1 MGEHEHMTSDR
12 LTRAGEGRLGAGV
25 CAGLGRY
32 TGIDPL
38 VFRVGFALL
47 VFASWCAVPLYVL
60 ALLIMPEEDGRP
72 ALLERT
78 TGRLLAGS
86 TVLTLLGVLLGA
98 GVLIDLAGQGLL
110 NSLGGDTLA
119 AVVIVALSAL
129 IAQAKGADLVAAT
142 RTLPDRLRGEP
153 FPAMTTPASQPTVP
167 PQEAQTGWIDLATLQ
182 PFRPGPA
189 AAFREDPAER
199 PGPGPEGPSGATG
212 LFDLSEPAEP
222 ASSGKASEP
231 ERAAAGKPERAS
243 GGGPPVLALI
253 TLLLASA
260 AGASSLAF
268 TSGLPEP
275 ASVQVACATALAV
288 VALGLVAGT
297 WAGRTNGLVAVGALL
312 SMALVGGTAAADVEN
327 GARFGEV
334 SWRPVD
340 PNAAQPYRIIAGQGM
355 LDLTALPLHEGG
367 RYRVAAEVG
376 LGGLKVLLPSH
387 IQVELRV
394 STGLGDVTVDKKI
407 TSGPRARVERTLPGS
422 GTNPPVLELHVKGRV
437 GDLEVVRAPA

>member
-1 MGEHEHMTSDR
+1 MTSDR
-12 LTRAGEGRLGAGV
+12 LTRAGEGRIGAGV
-25 CAGLGRY
+25 CAGLGRH

-60 ALLIMPEEDGRP
+60 AIMIMSEEDGGP
-72 ALLERT
+72 SFLERRS
-78 TGRLLAGS
+78 GRLLAGS

-98 GVLIDLAGQGLL
+98 GVLIDLAGQGML

-119 AVVIVALSAL
+119 AVVIVALAAL
-129 IAQAKGADLVAAT
+129 TAQAKGADLVEAA
-142 RTLPDRLRGEP
+142 RTLPDRLQGEP
-153 FPAMTTPASQPTVP
+153 LPTMTTQTSQPTVP
-167 PQEAQTGWIDLATLQ
+167 PEEVQAGWIDLATLQ
-182 PFRPGPA
+182 PFRPVPS

-199 PGPGPEGPSGATG
+199 PGPERPSGATD
-212 LFDLSEPAEP
+212 LFDLSEPA
-222 ASSGKASEP
+222 ASGKTSEP
-231 ERAAAGKPERAS
+231 ECAAAGKPERPSA
-243 GGGPPVLALI
+243 GRPPALVWI
-253 TLLLASA
+253 TLLLASG

-268 TSGLPEP
+268 TSGLPQT

-288 VALGLVAGT
+288 VALGLVTGT

-312 SMALVGGTAAADVEN
+312 SMTLIGTTAAADVEN

-340 PNAAQPYRIIAGQGM
+340 PDVVQPYRIIAGQGV
-355 LDLTALPLHEGG
+355 LDLTALPLREGG

-387 IQVELRV
+387 AQVELRV

-422 GTNPPVLELHVKGRV
+422 GTNPPVLELQVKGRV

>member
-1 MGEHEHMTSDR
+1 MSEHEHMTSDR
-12 LTRAGEGRLGAGV
+12 LTRAGEGRIGAGV

-60 ALLIMPEEDGRP
+60 ALLIMPEEDGEP
-72 ALLERT
+72 AFLERR

-119 AVVIVALSAL
+119 AAVIVALAAL
-129 IAQAKGADLVAAT
+129 IAQAKGADLVAAA

-153 FPAMTTPASQPTVP
+153 LPVMTTQTLQHTVP
-167 PQEAQTGWIDLATLQ
+167 PEEAQAGWIDLATLQ
-182 PFRPGPA
+182 PFRPVPA
-189 AAFREDPAER
+189 AAFREAPAER
-199 PGPGPEGPSGATG
+199 PGPEGPSGATD
-212 LFDLSEPAEP
+212 LFDLSEPA
-222 ASSGKASEP
+222 SSEKALEP
-231 ERAAAGKPERAS
+231 ERAAAGKPECLS
-243 GGGPPVLALI
+243 GGGPPVLAWV
-253 TLLLASA
+253 TLLLASG

-268 TSGLPEP
+268 TSGLPQT
-275 ASVQVACATALAV
+275 ASLQVACATALAV

-312 SMALVGGTAAADVEN
+312 SMALVGGTAAADVQN

-340 PNAAQPYRIIAGQGM
+340 PNAAQPYRIIAGQGV

-387 IQVELRV
+387 VQVELRV

-422 GTNPPVLELHVKGRV
+422 GTNPPVLELQVKGRV